1 MFTGFV
7 LMTLANLTS
16 EGNGTGMAII
26 YFTLAIFC
34 SVVNSIYLQPL
45 ILYFILFKNYYKR
58 GKSPWISLIHFVG
71 VMAFTIGV
79 ILFMTPL
86 KVDQILIQLSWSYK
100 KIKIDETNVNPY
112 NFMTNLM
119 EWYYN

>member
-86 KVDQILIQLSWSYK
+86 KVDQILI
-100 KIKIDETNVNPY
+100 
-112 NFMTNLM
+112 
-119 EWYYN
+119 

>member
-1 MFTGFV
+1 
-7 LMTLANLTS
+7 MTLANLTS

-58 GKSPWISLIHFVG
+58 GKSPWISIVHIAG
-71 VMAFTIGV
+71 VMAFTIVV
-79 ILFMTPL
+79 ILFLTPL
-86 KVDQILIQLSWSYK
+86 KADQILH
-100 KIKIDETNVNPY
+100 
-112 NFMTNLM
+112 
-119 EWYYN
+119 